1 MVCKLNRVL
10 YGLKQ
15 ASKVWYDIIREFLIR
30 HGFKRVE
37 SDDAVYTNNG
47 VIIAMYV
54 DDLLFFGP
62 DMAGIAKIQNKLKER
77 FKMSDLGELSHY
89 LDMKITITPEQVQL
103 TQKTYMIKVLRQFD
117 MLGCNPISTF
127 MKAGVANSLISV
139 ETEANEATIKWYQQ
153 LIDSLM
159 WPAVHTQSNLAYSV
173 RVLSRYAHNS
183 SETHCNLLKQVLR
196 YVIGSLNIEL
206 TFRKSDNDD
215 LIDYSDSDFAEL
227 KDKRHSIDEYVFMLA
242 ERVIS
247 HSFKQQS
254 TIAFSSCEVEYMA
267 LSKVAKE
274 AIWARRFLKE
284 LGYEDKSILIYED
297 NIEAIDLIINPLFH
311 KRIKHIEVRWH
322 WIRQMMARGQ
332 MMIEYLF
339 SKEMIADDLTKP
351 LTILAFTNL
360 REMLNLNLINKTCGS
375 GK

>member
-1 MVCKLNRVL
+1 
-10 YGLKQ
+10 
-15 ASKVWYDIIREFLIR
+15 
-30 HGFKRVE
+30 
-37 SDDAVYTNNG
+37 
-47 VIIAMYV
+47 
-54 DDLLFFGP
+54 
-62 DMAGIAKIQNKLKER
+62 
-77 FKMSDLGELSHY
+77 
-89 LDMKITITPEQVQL
+89 
-103 TQKTYMIKVLRQFD
+103 
-117 MLGCNPISTF
+117 
-127 MKAGVANSLISV
+127 
-139 ETEANEATIKWYQQ
+139 
-153 LIDSLM
+153 
-159 WPAVHTQSNLAYSV
+159 
-173 RVLSRYAHNS
+173 
-183 SETHCNLLKQVLR
+183 
-196 YVIGSLNIEL
+196 
-206 TFRKSDNDD
+206 
-215 LIDYSDSDFAEL
+215 
-227 KDKRHSIDEYVFMLA
+227 
-242 ERVIS
+242 
-247 HSFKQQS
+247 
-254 TIAFSSCEVEYMA
+254 MA